1 MADSPQG
8 PDIKEIGKVPGAAER
23 PEKPMPADELGRL
36 CTRLYG
42 TRRWQTALA
51 RELRVN
57 DRTVRRWA
65 SGRTAVPHPVALCI
79 RLMAFLDE
87 LSWLGEWRQLMEEEE
102 I

>member
-1 MADSPQG
+1 MAQSEDEDEVMS
-8 PDIKEIGKVPGAAER
+8 AE
-23 PEKPMPADELGRL
+23 ELREL

-42 TRRWQTALA
+42 SARWQTALS

-65 SGRTAVPHPVALCI
+65 SGRARIPHPVGLCVK
-79 RLMAFLDE
+79 LMVFLDE
-87 LSWLGEWRQLMEEEE
+87 LSWLGEWRQAMKED